1 MHQNLNVAP
10 SHLEDPLQL
19 EGPRNSKLVQRSFI
33 KSENRQPVHKSFF
46 FFSFIS
52 GPRLGGPWR
61 PL

>member
-46 FFSFIS
+46 FLVLSVVQD
-52 GPRLGGPWR
+52 
-61 PL
+61 